1 MRAEVGTLR
10 ARCYSSANARLL
22 EIPPAPEA
30 LLEEGEVDAA
40 VAAVLDEARV
50 LREVVCL
57 AVLEDKEAFLLEQ
70 VVAEDDVGQLGEL
83 RQGVR
88 RVGKDEVELLA
99 TLCEVLEDVAADG
112 KSRRVL
118 QLVEELADE
127 AVVAH
132 VELNA
137 DDAAATS
144 AHEFQRDATRP
155 GKEVESR
162 RPLAEVE
169 IALQDVE
176 EVFLREVRRRACRE
190 AARHIEMPAFVFACD
205 DSHSFGSEK

>member
-1 MRAEVGTLR
+1 M
-10 ARCYSSANARLL
+10 
-22 EIPPAPEA
+22 
-30 LLEEGEVDAA
+30 
-40 VAAVLDEARV
+40 LDEARV

-57 AVLEDKEAFLLEQ
+57 AVLEDKEAIGLEQ
-70 VVAEDDVGQLGEL
+70 WAREDDVGQLGQL

-88 RVGKDEVELLA
+88 RVSKDEVELFA

-144 AHEFQRDATRP
+144 AHELQRDAARP

-190 AARHIEMPAFVFACD
+190 AARHLEMPAFVFACD
-205 DSHSFGSEK
+205 DSHSLGSEE

>member
-1 MRAEVGTLR
+1 M
-10 ARCYSSANARLL
+10 
-22 EIPPAPEA
+22 
-30 LLEEGEVDAA
+30 
-40 VAAVLDEARV
+40 LDKARV

-57 AVLEDKEAFLLEQ
+57 AVLEDKEAVLLQQ
-70 VVAEDDVGQLGEL
+70 VVAEDDVGQLGQL
-83 RQGVR
+83 RQGVG

-112 KSRRVL
+112 QRRRVL
-118 QLVEELADE
+118 QLIEELADE

-132 VELNA
+132 IELNA

-144 AHEFQRDATRP
+144 AHELQRDAARP

-162 RPLAEVE
+162 RPLTEVE

-190 AARHIEMPAFVFACD
+190 AARHFEMPAFVFACD
-205 DSHSFGSEK
+205 DSHVFVSEE